1 MVSKEL
7 LQSNNIT
14 YTMQTTVEPISWL
27 LQLADLDLLFFKDD
41 ISTFSMTQSINLY
54 ITFYQ

>member
-14 YTMQTTVEPISWL
+14 YTMQTTAEPISWL
-27 LQLADLDLLFFKDD
+27 LQLAELGILFQK
-41 ISTFSMTQSINLY
+41 
-54 ITFYQ
+54 